1 MSSGR
6 GVIIGLGV
14 IEQGYVM
21 MKWFGL
27 SSVLVGCINI
37 GENQYEVNTDVE
49 QQLVTMRIDFGQAD
63 GSLDWAPVNDT
74 VMGGES
80 VGVAE
85 YTENAVLFEGVVST
99 ENNGGFVSLRS
110 PVAEY
115 DLSAFTEVEIA
126 YRAQGH
132 NFKMVL
138 ADRVAWWMPTF
149 EAEIITTTD
158 EWTTTT
164 VSLYDFQ
171 QYEMT
176 GYGDD
181 PTGEP
186 MTAEMLAQTVR
197 IDLMNTAFSD
207 GEFELEVDY
216 IEFRGPVDS
225 SN

>member
-1 MSSGR
+1 MRYG
-6 GVIIGLGV
+6 IICSALCFACGSP
-14 IEQGYVM
+14 Q
-21 MKWFGL
+21 
-27 SSVLVGCINI
+27 
-37 GENQYEVNTDVE
+37 ENQPDVNTVAE
-49 QQLVTMRIDFGQAD
+49 PEMVTMRIDFGQED
-63 GSLDWAPVNDT
+63 GSLDWQPVNDT

-85 YTENAVLFEGVVST
+85 YTDSAVLFEGTVST

-115 DLSAFTEVEIA
+115 DLSAFTEVEIS

-138 ADRVAWWMPTF
+138 ADQMAWWLPTF
-149 EAEIITTTD
+149 EANIITTTD

-176 GYGDD
+176 GYGDE

-186 MTAEMLAQTVR
+186 MTEEMLSQLVR
-197 IDLMNTAFSD
+197 IDLMNTEFAD
-207 GEFELEVDY
+207 GDFQLEVDY
-216 IEFRGPVDS
+216 VEFRGPVS
-225 SN
+225 E